1 MVESKR
7 IRRNKLNKT
16 AGEYHFTR
24 LETVVFGVGKG
35 ESLGREL
42 ARREAK
48 RALIVTGKTLG
59 HSKLLDKVKNAAG
72 PAIAGVFTGAAQ
84 HVPSHTVTELVA
96 EARRVGADAMVS
108 FGGGSPIDTVKN
120 AAWQLMGGRA
130 GSRIVDFSAA
140 ATETAGGRGILHIAM
155 PTTLSAGE
163 FTPGGGV
170 TDESTKVKGGV
181 ADPRLQAKVVI
192 LDPAL
197 TVETPAWLW
206 ASTGMRA
213 LDHAVE
219 GSYSTRHQLVTDT
232 LAARA
237 IAILTEHLLPSLQT
251 DGDNENELEHRMQCQ
266 LGAWLSIF
274 GMSNT
279 RSGISHA
286 LGHQIGP
293 MWNVPHGVTSCITLP
308 HVMRFMAE
316 VAADRFEPI
325 AEGFGVRFDAR
336 SPRSAAME
344 CADRAAKFIG
354 KFEVPTR
361 LRDVGVPR
369 EEISRIAGTVLEEV
383 KRANTVGAEVTLEQ
397 LIAILDAAY

>member
-1 MVESKR
+1 
-7 IRRNKLNKT
+7 LNKT

-24 LETVVFGVGKG
+24 LETVVFGVGKV

-42 ARREAK
+42 SQRGAK
-48 RALIVTGKTLG
+48 RALIVTGRTLG
-59 HSKLLDKVKNAAG
+59 RSKLLDKVKNATG
-72 PAIAGVFTGAAQ
+72 PALAGVFTGAAQ

-130 GSRIVDFSAA
+130 GSRTIDFSG
-140 ATETAGGRGILHIAM
+140 TTADRAGSESEILHIAI

-163 FTPGGGV
+163 FTPAGGV

-192 LDPAL
+192 LDPTL

-219 GSYSTRHQLVTDT
+219 GSYSTRHQLVTDV
-232 LAARA
+232 LATRA
-237 IAILTEHLLPSLQT
+237 IAILTEHLLQSLQT
-251 DGDNENELEHRMQCQ
+251 HGEDELEHRLQCQ
-266 LGAWLSIF
+266 ISAWLSIF

-279 RSGISHA
+279 RGGISHA

-293 MWNVPHGVTSCITLP
+293 MWNVPHGITSCITLP
-308 HVMRFMAE
+308 HVMRF
-316 VAADRFEPI
+316 VAGIAAQRFGPI
-325 AEGFGVRFDAR
+325 AEGFGVRFDAK
-336 SPRSAAME
+336 SPHSAAVE
-344 CADRAAKFIG
+344 CADRTAKFIA

-383 KRANTVGAEVTLEQ
+383 KRANTVGVEVTLEQ
-397 LIAILDAAY
+397 LVGILDAAY

>member
-1 MVESKR
+1 M
-7 IRRNKLNKT
+7 NNT

-24 LETVVFGVGKG
+24 LETVVFGVGKV
-35 ESLGREL
+35 ETLGREL
-42 ARREAK
+42 SRRGAK

-59 HSKLLDKVKNAAG
+59 RSKLLEKVKSAAG
-72 PAIAGVFTGAAQ
+72 SALAGVFAGAAQ
-84 HVPSHTVTELVA
+84 HVPSQTVTDLVT

-130 GSRIVDFSAA
+130 GSRTIDFSGAA
-140 ATETAGGRGILHIAM
+140 GESASGGFLHIAI

-163 FTPGGGV
+163 FTPAGGV
-170 TDESTKVKGGV
+170 TDESSKVKGGV
-181 ADPRLQAKVVI
+181 ADPRLQARSVI

-197 TVETPAWLW
+197 TAETPAWLW

-232 LAARA
+232 LATKA
-237 IAILTEHLLPSLQT
+237 IALLNAHLLPSLQT
-251 DGDNENELEHRMQCQ
+251 HGEDELEHRLQCQ
-266 LGAWLSIF
+266 LAAWLSIF

-279 RSGISHA
+279 RGGISHA

-316 VAADRFEPI
+316 VAADRFAPI
-325 AEGFGVRFDAR
+325 ADGFDVRFDAR
-336 SPRSAAME
+336 NPRSSALE
-344 CADRAAKFIG
+344 CADRAARLIG

-383 KRANTVGAEVTLEQ
+383 KRANTVGVEVTLAQ
-397 LIAILDAAY
+397 LTGILEAAY

>member
-1 MVESKR
+1 
-7 IRRNKLNKT
+7 LNKT

-24 LETVVFGVGKG
+24 LETVVFGVGKV

-42 ARREAK
+42 SRRGAK
-48 RALIVTGKTLG
+48 RALIVTGQTLG
-59 HSKLLDKVKNAAG
+59 RSKLLDTVKSAAG
-72 PAIAGVFTGAAQ
+72 PVLAGVFTGAAQ

-96 EARRVGADAMVS
+96 EARRVDADAMVS

-130 GSRIVDFSAA
+130 GSRTIDFSG
-140 ATETAGGRGILHIAM
+140 TTADKPGGGEILHIAI

-163 FTPGGGV
+163 FTPAGGV

-181 ADPRLQAKVVI
+181 ADPRLQARVVI
-192 LDPAL
+192 LDPTL

-219 GSYSTRHQLVTDT
+219 GSYSTRHQLVTDV
-232 LAARA
+232 LATRA
-237 IAILTEHLLPSLQT
+237 IALLTEHLLPSLQT
-251 DGDNENELEHRMQCQ
+251 HGEDELEHRVKCQ
-266 LGAWLSIF
+266 VSAWLSIF

-279 RSGISHA
+279 RGGISHA

-293 MWNVPHGVTSCITLP
+293 MWNVPHGITSCITLP
-308 HVMRFMAE
+308 HVMRFMAG
-316 VAADRFEPI
+316 VAAERFGPI
-325 AEGFGVRFDAR
+325 AEGFGVRFDA
-336 SPRSAAME
+336 SNPRSAALE
-344 CADRAAKFIG
+344 CADRTAKFIG

-383 KRANTVGAEVTLEQ
+383 KRANTVGVEVTLEQ
-397 LIAILDAAY
+397 LVGILDAAY

>member
-1 MVESKR
+1 MDPV
-7 IRRNKLNKT
+7 
-16 AGEYHFTR
+16 AGEFNFTR
-24 LETVVFGVGKG
+24 LEKVTFGPGKAAG
-35 ESLGREL
+35 LGHEL
-42 ARREAK
+42 ERRGLN

-59 HSKLLDKVKNAAG
+59 RSKLLDKVTAAAG
-72 PAIAGVFTGAAQ
+72 ARLAGVFKGASQ
-84 HVPSHTVTELVA
+84 HVPSHTVVALVEEYQRA
-96 EARRVGADAMVS
+96 GADCMVS

-130 GSRIVDFSAA
+130 GSRTIDFASAA
-140 ATETAGGRGILHIAM
+140 TTSGSGGEILHIAI

-170 TDESTKVKGGV
+170 TDESTKVKGVV
-181 ADPRLQAKVVI
+181 ADPRLQARAII

-232 LAARA
+232 LASKA
-237 IAILTEHLLPSLQT
+237 IALLNAHLLPSLQT
-251 DGDNENELEHRMQCQ
+251 HGDDELEHRVQCQ
-266 LGAWLSIF
+266 LAAWLSIF

-279 RSGISHA
+279 RGGISHA

-293 MWNVPHGVTSCITLP
+293 MWNVPHGITSCITLP
-308 HVMRFMAE
+308 HVMRFMAG
-316 VAADRFEPI
+316 VAADRFAPI
-325 AEGFGVRFDAR
+325 AQGFEVRFDPR
-336 SPRSAAME
+336 SPRSSAME
-344 CADRAAKFIG
+344 CADRTARFIG

-383 KRANTVGAEVTLEQ
+383 KRANTVGVEVTLEQ
-397 LIAILDAAY
+397 LVGILDAAY

>member
-16 AGEYHFTR
+16 TGEYHFTR
-24 LETVVFGVGKG
+24 LETVVFGIGKG

-59 HSKLLDKVKNAAG
+59 HSKLLDKLKNAAG

-140 ATETAGGRGILHIAM
+140 AKETAGGREILHIAM

-213 LDHAVE
+213 IDHAVE
-219 GSYSTRHQLVTDT
+219 GSYSTRHQLVTDA

-237 IAILTEHLLPSLQT
+237 IALLTEHLLPSLQT
-251 DGDNENELEHRMQCQ
+251 HGDDELEHRMQCQ
-266 LGAWLSIF
+266 LAAWLSIF

-316 VAADRFEPI
+316 VAADRFGPI

>member
-1 MVESKR
+1 M
-7 IRRNKLNKT
+7 NNT
-16 AGEYHFTR
+16 TGEYHFTR
-24 LETVVFGVGKG
+24 LEMVVFGVGKV
-35 ESLGREL
+35 ETLGREL
-42 ARREAK
+42 SRRGAK

-59 HSKLLDKVKNAAG
+59 HSKLLDKVKAAAG
-72 PAIAGVFTGAAQ
+72 SALAGVFTGAAQ
-84 HVPSHTVTELVA
+84 HVPSQTVTELVA

-130 GSRIVDFSAA
+130 GSRTIDFSAA
-140 ATETAGGRGILHIAM
+140 ATESGSGREILHVAI

-163 FTPGGGV
+163 FTPAGGV
-170 TDESTKVKGGV
+170 TDESSKVKGGV
-181 ADPRLQAKVVI
+181 ADPRLQARSVI

-219 GSYSTRHQLVTDT
+219 GTYSTRHQLVTDT
-232 LAARA
+232 LATKA
-237 IAILTEHLLPSLQT
+237 IELLNAHLLPSLQT
-251 DGDNENELEHRMQCQ
+251 HGDDELEHRVQCQ
-266 LGAWLSIF
+266 LAAWLSIF

-279 RSGISHA
+279 RGGISHA

-316 VAADRFEPI
+316 VAAERFAPI
-325 AEGFGVRFDAR
+325 AEGFDVRFDAR
-336 SPRSAAME
+336 SPRSSAME
-344 CADRAAKFIG
+344 CADRTAKFIG
-354 KFEVPTR
+354 KFEVPSR

-383 KRANTVGAEVTLEQ
+383 KRSNTVGVEVTQEQ
-397 LIAILDAAY
+397 LVKILEAAY

>member
-1 MVESKR
+1 
-7 IRRNKLNKT
+7 LNKT
-16 AGEYHFTR
+16 SGEYHFTR
-24 LETVVFGVGKG
+24 LETVVFGVGKV
-35 ESLGREL
+35 EALGREL
-42 ARREAK
+42 SRRGSK

-59 HSKLLDKVKNAAG
+59 RSKLLDQVKTAAG
-72 PAIAGVFTGAAQ
+72 GALAGVFTGAAQ
-84 HVPSHTVTELVA
+84 HVPSQTVTDLVA
-96 EARRVGADAMVS
+96 EARRLEADAMVS

-120 AAWQLMGGRA
+120 AAWQLMGKSDGARTIDFAEGSKDAASA
-130 GSRIVDFSAA
+130 GA
-140 ATETAGGRGILHIAM
+140 ILHIAI

-163 FTPGGGV
+163 FTPAGGV

-181 ADPRLQAKVVI
+181 ADPRLQAKAVI

-197 TVETPAWLW
+197 TLETPSWLW

-219 GSYSTRHQLVTDT
+219 GSYSTRRQLVTDT

-237 IAILTEHLLPSLQT
+237 IALLDTHLLPSLQT
-251 DGDNENELEHRMQCQ
+251 HGDDELEHRMQCQ
-266 LGAWLSIF
+266 LAAWLSIF

-279 RSGISHA
+279 RGGISHA

-308 HVMRFMAE
+308 HVMRFMAG
-316 VAADRFEPI
+316 VAADRFAPI
-325 AEGFGVRFDAR
+325 AEGFDVRFDAH
-336 SPRSAAME
+336 SPHSSALE
-344 CADRAAKFIG
+344 CADRTAKFIG
-354 KFEVPTR
+354 KFEVPSR

-383 KRANTVGAEVTLEQ
+383 KRANTVGAEVTLDQ
-397 LIAILDAAY
+397 LVGILDAAY

>member
-1 MVESKR
+1 
-7 IRRNKLNKT
+7 LNKT
-16 AGEYHFTR
+16 SGEYHFTR
-24 LETVVFGVGKG
+24 LETVVFGVGKVDA
-35 ESLGREL
+35 LGSEL
-42 ARREAK
+42 SRRGAK

-59 HSKLLDKVKNAAG
+59 RSKLLDKVKSAAG
-72 PAIAGVFTGAAQ
+72 SALAGVFAGAAQ
-84 HVPSHTVTELVA
+84 HVPSQTVTELVA
-96 EARRVGADAMVS
+96 EARRVNADAMVS

-120 AAWQLMGGRA
+120 AAWQLMGGRS
-130 GSRIVDFSAA
+130 GSRIIDFADAA
-140 ATETAGGRGILHIAM
+140 KDAGGGGAILHIAI

-163 FTPGGGV
+163 FTPAGGV

-181 ADPRLQAKVVI
+181 ADPRLQARVVI
-192 LDPAL
+192 IDPSL

-237 IAILTEHLLPSLQT
+237 IALLNEHLLPSLQT
-251 DGDNENELEHRMQCQ
+251 HGEDELEHRLQCQ
-266 LGAWLSIF
+266 LAAWLSIF

-279 RSGISHA
+279 RGGISHA

-293 MWNVPHGVTSCITLP
+293 MWNVPHGITSCITLP
-308 HVMRFMAE
+308 HVMRFMADI
-316 VAADRFEPI
+316 AADRFGPI
-325 AEGFGVRFDAR
+325 ADGFSVRFDAR
-336 SPRSAAME
+336 SPRSSAVE

-369 EEISRIAGTVLEEV
+369 EEISRIAGTVLDEV

-397 LIAILDAAY
+397 LVGILEAAY

>member
-1 MVESKR
+1 
-7 IRRNKLNKT
+7 
-16 AGEYHFTR
+16 
-24 LETVVFGVGKG
+24 VF
-35 ESLGREL
+35 
-42 ARREAK
+42 A
-48 RALIVTGKTLG
+48 
-59 HSKLLDKVKNAAG
+59 
-72 PAIAGVFTGAAQ
+72 GAAQ

-130 GSRIVDFSAA
+130 GSRIVDFSAE
-140 ATETAGGRGILHIAM
+140 ATETAGAREILHIAM
-155 PTTLSAGE
+155 PTTLSAAE

-170 TDESTKVKGGV
+170 TDESTRVKGGV
-181 ADPRLQAKVVI
+181 ADPRLQARVVI

-219 GSYSTRHQLVTDT
+219 GSYSTRHQIVTDT
-232 LAARA
+232 LATRA
-237 IAILTEHLLPSLQT
+237 IALLTEHLLPSLQT
-251 DGDNENELEHRMQCQ
+251 HGDNENELEHRVQCQ
-266 LGAWLSIF
+266 LAAWLSIF

-279 RSGISHA
+279 RGGISHA

-316 VAADRFEPI
+316 VAADRFGPI

-383 KRANTVGAEVTLEQ
+383 KRANTVGADVTLEQ

>member
-1 MVESKR
+1 M
-7 IRRNKLNKT
+7 NKT

-24 LETVVFGVGKG
+24 LETVVFGVGKA

-42 ARREAK
+42 ARRGAK

-140 ATETAGGRGILHIAM
+140 ATETAGAREILHIAM
-155 PTTLSAGE
+155 PTTLSAAE

-170 TDESTKVKGGV
+170 TDESTRVKGGV
-181 ADPRLQAKVVI
+181 ADPRLQARVVI

-219 GSYSTRHQLVTDT
+219 GSYSTRHQIVTDT
-232 LAARA
+232 LATRA
-237 IAILTEHLLPSLQT
+237 IALLTEHLLPSLQT
-251 DGDNENELEHRMQCQ
+251 HGDNENELEHRVQCQ
-266 LGAWLSIF
+266 LAAWLSIF

-279 RSGISHA
+279 RGGISHA

-308 HVMRFMAE
+308 HVVRFMAE
-316 VAADRFEPI
+316 VAADRFGPI

-369 EEISRIAGTVLEEV
+369 EEISRIAETVLEEV
-383 KRANTVGAEVTLEQ
+383 KRANTVGADVTLEQ

>member
-1 MVESKR
+1 MD
-7 IRRNKLNKT
+7 KT
-16 AGEYHFTR
+16 TGEYDFTR
-24 LETVVFGVGKG
+24 LETVVFGVGKV
-35 ESLGREL
+35 EALGREL
-42 ARREAK
+42 SRRGAK

-59 HSKLLDKVKNAAG
+59 QSKLLDQVKSAAG
-72 PAIAGVFTGAAQ
+72 NALAGVFTGAAQ
-84 HVPSHTVTELVA
+84 HVPSQTVTELVA

-130 GSRIVDFSAA
+130 GSRTIDFASAA
-140 ATETAGGRGILHIAM
+140 TTSGSGGEILHIAI

-170 TDESTKVKGGV
+170 TDESTKVKGVV
-181 ADPRLQAKVVI
+181 ADPRLQARAVI

-232 LAARA
+232 LASKA
-237 IAILTEHLLPSLQT
+237 IALLNAHLLPSLQT
-251 DGDNENELEHRMQCQ
+251 HGDDELEHRVQCQ
-266 LGAWLSIF
+266 LAAWLSIF
-274 GMSNT
+274 GMSKNT
-279 RSGISHA
+279 RGGISHA

-293 MWNVPHGVTSCITLP
+293 MWNVPHGITSCITLP
-308 HVMRFMAE
+308 HVMRLMAG
-316 VAADRFEPI
+316 VAADRFAPI
-325 AEGFGVRFDAR
+325 AQGFEVRFDPR
-336 SPRSAAME
+336 SPRSSAME
-344 CADRAAKFIG
+344 CADRKARFIG

-369 EEISRIAGTVLEEV
+369 EEISRIAGTALEEV
-383 KRANTVGAEVTLEQ
+383 KRANTVGVEVTLEQ
-397 LIAILDAAY
+397 LVGILDAAY